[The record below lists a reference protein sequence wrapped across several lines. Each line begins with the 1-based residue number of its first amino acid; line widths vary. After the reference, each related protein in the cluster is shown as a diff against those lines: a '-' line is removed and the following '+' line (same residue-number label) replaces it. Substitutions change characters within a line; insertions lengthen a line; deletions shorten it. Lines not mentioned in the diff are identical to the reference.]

1 MPIQTVLPVQ
11 IRFCDVD
18 ALGHVNNAVY
28 LSYFELARMDLLRK
42 AGLTI
47 DWSTIGIILARIEI
61 DYLLPLKMNDE
72 IQVQCKSG
80 KTGYKSFELHY
91 EIIRLRDDRK
101 EIVCHGR
108 SVQVCFDYSKHCS
121 VPLPENWKQVL
132 AG

>member
-18 ALGHVNNAVY
+18 ALGHVNTAVY
-28 LSYFELARMDLLRK
+28 LSYFELARMDLFRK

-72 IQVQCKSG
+72 IQIECKSG

-91 EIIRLRDDRK
+91 EIMRWKEDRK
-101 EIVCHGR
+101 EIVCRGK

-121 VPLPENWKQVL
+121 VPLPDSWKHVL